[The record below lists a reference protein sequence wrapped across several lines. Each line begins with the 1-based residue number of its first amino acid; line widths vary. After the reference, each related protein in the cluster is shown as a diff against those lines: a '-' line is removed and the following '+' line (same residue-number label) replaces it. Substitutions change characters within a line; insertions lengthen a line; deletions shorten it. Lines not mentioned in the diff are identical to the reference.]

1 MRTLKEG
8 AIEHIGNKR
17 ENETRISSNNL
28 PSQVLSSNLPTLVF
42 TMISM

>member
-8 AIEHIGNKR
+8 VIEHIGNKR

-28 PSQVLSSNLPTLVF
+28 PS
-42 TMISM
+42 